1 MPCAKKPKQHKEMVG
16 DEGICSS
23 CFEKTKY
30 SCLTCGNYF
39 CMRCSVFLK
48 RRGHSWVE
56 VGNSVAY
63 CGSCFNVMMERESS
77 ESIMTKS
84 QDKEV
89 KTNSK
94 NKSIREAIKQTLNRR
109 LRLAN
114 K

>member
-1 MPCAKKPKQHKEMVG
+1 MNAKREKAKTAQKMVG
-16 DEGICSS
+16 DEGNCSC
-23 CFEKTKY
+23 CFEKTIY

-63 CGSCFNVMMERESS
+63 CGSCFNEMMERESS

-94 NKSIREAIKQTLNRR
+94 TRASGKQLSKRSIEVFV
-109 LRLAN
+109 
-114 K
+114 